1 MCTVELKGPMHWA
14 ISLFLKRWCDKPKRR
29 RRRWDRENTKKDEG
43 EGEAEAE
50 AEAAKPARKL
60 TLQQSKFGAKKGLRF
75 LPFPLPFFGACV
87 YYGRPFKLPFPFLGV
102 GWGVMFMFFLYSL
115 RRSVR
120 GRGWT
125 VMGRRRRDRKTLQR
139 FR

>member
-1 MCTVELKGPMHWA
+1 MHWA

-29 RRRWDRENTKKDEG
+29 RRRRWDRENTKKDEV
-43 EGEAEAE
+43 EGEAE

-75 LPFPLPFFGACV
+75 LPFFGACA
-87 YYGRPFKLPFPFLGV
+87 YYGQPFKLPFPFLGV
-102 GWGVMFMFFLYSL
+102 GWWGDVYVLFVLSSAEYEGKGMD
-115 RRSVR
+115 
-120 GRGWT
+120 GHGK
-125 VMGRRRRDRKTLQR
+125 RRRRDRKTLQR